1 MMRMARC
8 VILLILVSGAI
19 STLAKAQ
26 ALERQFA
33 VITNPKNTVG
43 SISSRQLRKLLLGED
58 KFWESHTPVYLILR
72 DGSSP
77 EGQFAMKQIASM
89 SPADY
94 RQYWNAKVFRGEATE
109 QPLIVPSNGLA
120 SGLVASRV
128 GSICIIPAANVPKDA
143 SVKLLRV
150 DGKLPG
156 ESGYP
161 LRQ

>member
-1 MMRMARC
+1 GDPT
-8 VILLILVSGAI
+8 SAI
-19 STLAKAQ
+19 YI
-26 ALERQFA
+26 
-33 VITNPKNTVG
+33 V
-43 SISSRQLRKLLLGED
+43 
-58 KFWESHTPVYLILR
+58 LR

-77 EGQFAMKQIASM
+77 KGQFAIKQIASM

-109 QPLIVPSNGLA
+109 EPLIVPSNGLA

-150 DGKLPG
+150 DGKLPENRDTLCADDWQKG
-156 ESGYP
+156 DGTLQPPALMDVPSEKKPNDRVY
-161 LRQ
+161 RQ